1 LKQIT
6 QQRSFGCVASLT
18 KGDQMTVRSRAPIA
32 LVIGLLMSFGTAQAQ
47 QQAKP
52 RRASDASLLAA
63 REAVWRHFF
72 ANADS
77 LAADLT
83 DDFIAMGDESPE
95 PSNKRQTVNASRGT
109 IAAGVSLASLAF
121 PRNTIQRYGDVAI
134 IYGQYRYQTV
144 RNGVQG
150 PMRSGRCTEVFRWN
164 GRRWVHTAWHLENM
178 P

>member
-1 LKQIT
+1 MIIVSHNT
-6 QQRSFGCVASLT
+6 
-18 KGDQMTVRSRAPIA
+18 RSRRKPWEGRGARAIVVVCAIA
-32 LVIGLLMSFGTAQAQ
+32 AWSGLASSAMRAQSQ
-47 QQAKP
+47 QQAQSTKSP
-52 RRASDASLLAA
+52 SDASLLAA

-95 PSNKRQTVNASRGT
+95 PTNKQQTVNASRET
-109 IAAGVSLASLAF
+109 IAAGVTLASLAF
-121 PRNTIQRYGDVAI
+121 PRNAIQRYGDVAI
-134 IYGQYRYQTV
+134 IYGQYRYQTA
-144 RNGVQG
+144 RNGEKG
-150 PMRSGRCTEVFRWN
+150 PMRAGRCTEVFRWN